1 VGPNWGTI
9 TTPVASTVK
18 EPRAPIHAKMALTP
32 KAWREYFNMK
42 KILVLLSMLSLV
54 FLSAC
59 ASESANQSTSTPSVT
74 ESPSEVIDET
84 INPISLTAL
93 SQKEFIGK
101 DLKLEKVLGE
111 NSKFTRYFVK
121 YKSGELT
128 ISGIMNVPKGEGPF
142 PTLVLAHGYIDPAIY
157 TTGRG
162 LAREQKYLAE
172 RGYVVLHTDY
182 RNHAESDDDPEND
195 INFRLGYTEDVV
207 NAALALKNSE
217 FTFVDKERIG
227 LLGRS
232 MGGGI
237 AFNSMVVK
245 PGVFDA
251 YVAFA
256 PVSANVVDNYNRWTR
271 MNFDIANEIDK
282 RFGLPDENPEFWKGV
297 SAINYFDKATE
308 PLLILHG
315 TADDTCDIAW
325 SEAATKALQDA
336 GKQVEFIQYEG
347 EGHAFIPR
355 WEDSMKET
363 IRFFETHLKS

>member
-1 VGPNWGTI
+1 MACSSNNNE
-9 TTPVASTVK
+9 TT
-18 EPRAPIHAKMALTP
+18 
-32 KAWREYFNMK
+32 N
-42 KILVLLSMLSLV
+42 
-54 FLSAC
+54 SATENPD
-59 ASESANQSTSTPSVT
+59 AAVT
-74 ESPSEVIDET
+74 TE
-84 INPISLTAL
+84 INPISLEAL
-93 SQKEFIGK
+93 SKKEFTGTN
-101 DLKLEKVLGE
+101 LVLEKVLGE

-121 YKSGELT
+121 YKSGEFT

-182 RNHAESDDDPEND
+182 RNHAESDDDPDND
-195 INFRLGYTEDVV
+195 INLRLGYTEDVI

-256 PVSANVVDNYNRWTR
+256 PVSSNVVDNYNRWTR
-271 MNFDIANEIDK
+271 MNFDIVEEIDK
-282 RFGLPDENPEFWKGV
+282 RFGLPENNPEFWQGI
-297 SAINYFDKATE
+297 SAINYFDKATD

-315 TADDTCDIAW
+315 TADETCDIKW
-325 SEAATKALQDA
+325 SEATTKALQDA
-336 GKQVEFIQYEG
+336 GKSVEFIQYEG
-347 EGHAFIPR
+347 ERHAFSPR

-363 IRFFETHLKS
+363 IRFFEANLKS

>member
-1 VGPNWGTI
+1 M
-9 TTPVASTVK
+9 
-18 EPRAPIHAKMALTP
+18 R
-32 KAWREYFNMK
+32 
-42 KILVLLSMLSLV
+42 KILALISIFSLV
-54 FLSAC
+54 FLTAC
-59 ASESANQSTSTPSVT
+59 ASETTNESTSATSAT
-74 ESPSEVIDET
+74 ESPSVAIDET
-84 INPISLTAL
+84 VNPISLTAL
-93 SQKEFIGK
+93 SQKEFVGK

-111 NSKFTRYFVK
+111 NSKFTRYFIK
-121 YKSGELT
+121 YKSGEFT

-182 RNHAESDDDPEND
+182 RNHAESDNDPDND
-195 INFRLGYTEDVV
+195 FNLRLGYTEDVI

-245 PGVFDA
+245 PGIFDA

-271 MNFDIANEIDK
+271 MNFDIVEEIDK
-282 RFGLPDENPEFWKGV
+282 RFGLPEDNPEFWQGI

-315 TADDTCDIAW
+315 TADETCDIKW
-325 SEAATKALQDA
+325 SEATVKALQDA
-336 GKQVEFIQYEG
+336 GKSVEFIQYEG
-347 EGHAFIPR
+347 ERHAFSPR

-363 IRFFETHLKS
+363 IRFFEDNLKS

>member
-1 VGPNWGTI
+1 M
-9 TTPVASTVK
+9 
-18 EPRAPIHAKMALTP
+18 R
-32 KAWREYFNMK
+32 
-42 KILVLLSMLSLV
+42 KILALLSMLSLV

-93 SQKEFIGK
+93 SQKEFVGK

-347 EGHAFIPR
+347 EGHAFSPR

>member
-1 VGPNWGTI
+1 
-9 TTPVASTVK
+9 
-18 EPRAPIHAKMALTP
+18 
-32 KAWREYFNMK
+32 
-42 KILVLLSMLSLV
+42 MLSLV

-59 ASESANQSTSTPSVT
+59 ASESVNQSTSTPSVT
-74 ESPSEVIDET
+74 ESASEVIEET
-84 INPISLTAL
+84 VNPISLTAL

-111 NSKFTRYFVK
+111 NSKFTRYFVT

-182 RNHAESDDDPEND
+182 RNHAESDDDPDND

-232 MGGGI
+232 MGGGV

-256 PVSANVVDNYNRWTR
+256 PTSSNVVDNFNRWTR
-271 MNFDIANEIDK
+271 MNFDIASEIET
-282 RFGLPDENPEFWKGV
+282 RFGLPDDSPEFWKGV
-297 SAINYFDKATE
+297 SAVNYFDKVTE

-315 TADDTCDIAW
+315 TEDESCDIKW
-325 SEAATKALQDA
+325 SEVTTKALQDA
-336 GKQVEFIQYEG
+336 GKEVEFIVYEG
-347 EGHAFIPR
+347 EKHAFSPR

>member
-1 VGPNWGTI
+1 M
-9 TTPVASTVK
+9 
-18 EPRAPIHAKMALTP
+18 R
-32 KAWREYFNMK
+32 
-42 KILVLLSMLSLV
+42 KILALISIFSLV
-54 FLSAC
+54 FLTAC
-59 ASESANQSTSTPSVT
+59 ASGTTNESTSPVSVT
-74 ESPSEVIDET
+74 ESPSVAIDET
-84 INPISLTAL
+84 VNPISLTAL
-93 SQKEFIGK
+93 SQKEFVGK
-101 DLKLEKVLGE
+101 DLKLEKILGE
-111 NSKFTRYFVK
+111 NSKFTRYFIK
-121 YKSGELT
+121 YKSGEFT

-182 RNHAESDDDPEND
+182 RNHAESDDDPDND
-195 INFRLGYTEDVV
+195 FNLRLGYTEDVI

-245 PGVFDA
+245 PGIFDA

-256 PVSANVVDNYNRWTR
+256 PVSANVIDNYNRWTR
-271 MNFDIANEIDK
+271 MNFDIVEEIDK
-282 RFGLPDENPEFWKGV
+282 RFGLPEDNPEFWQGI

-315 TADDTCDIAW
+315 TADETCDIKW
-325 SEAATKALQDA
+325 SEATVKALQNA
-336 GKQVEFIQYEG
+336 GKSVEFIQYEG
-347 EGHAFIPR
+347 ERHAFSPR

-363 IRFFETHLKS
+363 IRFFEDNLKS

>member
-1 VGPNWGTI
+1 MACSSNNNE
-9 TTPVASTVK
+9 TT
-18 EPRAPIHAKMALTP
+18 
-32 KAWREYFNMK
+32 N
-42 KILVLLSMLSLV
+42 
-54 FLSAC
+54 SATENPD
-59 ASESANQSTSTPSVT
+59 AVVT
-74 ESPSEVIDET
+74 TE
-84 INPISLTAL
+84 INPISLEAL
-93 SQKEFIGK
+93 SKKEFSGTN
-101 DLKLEKVLGE
+101 LVLEKVLGE

-121 YKSGELT
+121 YKSGEFT

-162 LAREQKYLAE
+162 LAREQKYLVE

-182 RNHAESDDDPEND
+182 RNHAESDDDPDND
-195 INFRLGYTEDVV
+195 INLRLGYTEDVI

-256 PVSANVVDNYNRWTR
+256 PVSSNVIDNYNRWTR
-271 MNFDIANEIDK
+271 MNFDIVEEIDK
-282 RFGLPDENPEFWKGV
+282 RFGLPEDNPEFWQGI
-297 SAINYFDKATE
+297 SAINYFDKATD

-315 TADDTCDIAW
+315 TADETCDIKW
-325 SEAATKALQDA
+325 SEATAKALQDA
-336 GKQVEFIQYEG
+336 GKSVEFIQYEG
-347 EGHAFIPR
+347 ERHAFSPR

-363 IRFFETHLKS
+363 IRFFEANLKS

>member
-1 VGPNWGTI
+1 
-9 TTPVASTVK
+9 
-18 EPRAPIHAKMALTP
+18 
-32 KAWREYFNMK
+32 
-42 KILVLLSMLSLV
+42 
-54 FLSAC
+54 
-59 ASESANQSTSTPSVT
+59 
-74 ESPSEVIDET
+74 
-84 INPISLTAL
+84 
-93 SQKEFIGK
+93 
-101 DLKLEKVLGE
+101 VLGE
-111 NSKFTRYFVK
+111 NSKFIRYFVK
-121 YKSGELT
+121 YKSGDLT

-182 RNHAESDDDPEND
+182 RNHAESDDDSDND

-217 FTFVDKERIG
+217 FTFVDKDRIG

-232 MGGGI
+232 MGGGV

-256 PVSANVVDNYNRWTR
+256 PVSSNVVDNYNRWTR
-271 MNFDIANEIDK
+271 MNFDVANEIDK
-282 RFGLPDENPEFWKGV
+282 RFGLPDENPEFWQGV
-297 SAINYFDKATE
+297 SAINYFDKATD

-325 SEAATKALQDA
+325 SEATAKALQEA
-336 GKQVEFIQYEG
+336 GKEVEFIQYKG
-347 EGHAFIPR
+347 EGHAFSPR

-363 IRFFETHLKS
+363 IRFFETHLKG

>member
-1 VGPNWGTI
+1 M
-9 TTPVASTVK
+9 
-18 EPRAPIHAKMALTP
+18 R
-32 KAWREYFNMK
+32 
-42 KILVLLSMLSLV
+42 KILALISIFSLV
-54 FLSAC
+54 FLTAC
-59 ASESANQSTSTPSVT
+59 ASETTNESTSPTSVT
-74 ESPSEVIDET
+74 ESPSVAIDET
-84 INPISLTAL
+84 VNPISLTAL
-93 SQKEFIGK
+93 SQKEFVGK

-111 NSKFTRYFVK
+111 NSKFTRYFIK
-121 YKSGELT
+121 YKSGEFT

-182 RNHAESDDDPEND
+182 RNHAESDNDPDND
-195 INFRLGYTEDVV
+195 FNLRLGYTEDVI

-232 MGGGI
+232 MGGGV

-245 PGVFDA
+245 PGIFDA

-271 MNFDIANEIDK
+271 MNFDIVEEIDK
-282 RFGLPDENPEFWKGV
+282 RFGLPEDNPEFWQGI
-297 SAINYFDKATE
+297 SAINYFENATE

-315 TADDTCDIAW
+315 TADETCDIKW
-325 SEAATKALQDA
+325 SEATVKALQDA
-336 GKQVEFIQYEG
+336 GKSVEFIQYEG
-347 EGHAFIPR
+347 ERHAFSPR

-363 IRFFETHLKS
+363 IRFFEDNLKS

>member
-1 VGPNWGTI
+1 
-9 TTPVASTVK
+9 
-18 EPRAPIHAKMALTP
+18 
-32 KAWREYFNMK
+32 
-42 KILVLLSMLSLV
+42 
-54 FLSAC
+54 
-59 ASESANQSTSTPSVT
+59 
-74 ESPSEVIDET
+74 
-84 INPISLTAL
+84 
-93 SQKEFIGK
+93 
-101 DLKLEKVLGE
+101 LGE
-111 NSKFTRYFVK
+111 NSKFTRYFIK
-121 YKSGELT
+121 YKSGDLT

-182 RNHAESDDDPEND
+182 RNHAESDDDPDND

-217 FTFVDKERIG
+217 FSFVDKERIG

-282 RFGLPDENPEFWKGV
+282 RFGLPDKNPEFWKGV

-347 EGHAFIPR
+347 EGHAFSPR

-363 IRFFETHLKS
+363 IRFFEANLKS

>member
-1 VGPNWGTI
+1 MACSSNNSE
-9 TTPVASTVK
+9 TTNSATQSPEVAAT
-18 EPRAPIHAKMALTP
+18 
-32 KAWREYFNMK
+32 
-42 KILVLLSMLSLV
+42 
-54 FLSAC
+54 
-59 ASESANQSTSTPSVT
+59 T
-74 ESPSEVIDET
+74 E
-84 INPISLTAL
+84 INPISLEAL
-93 SQKEFIGK
+93 SKKEFSGTN
-101 DLKLEKVLGE
+101 LVLEKVLGE
-111 NSKFTRYFVK
+111 NSKFKRYFVT

-128 ISGIMNVPKGEGPF
+128 ISGIMNVPTGEGPF

-182 RNHAESDDDPEND
+182 RNHAESDDDPDND
-195 INFRLGYTEDVV
+195 INLRLGYTEDVI

-271 MNFDIANEIDK
+271 MNFDIVEEIDK
-282 RFGLPDENPEFWKGV
+282 RFGLPEDNPEFWQGI

-315 TADDTCDIAW
+315 TADETCDIKW
-325 SEAATKALQDA
+325 SEATAKALQDA
-336 GKQVEFIQYEG
+336 GKSVEFIQYEG
-347 EGHAFIPR
+347 EKHAFIPR

-363 IRFFETHLKS
+363 IRFFEANLKS

>member
-1 VGPNWGTI
+1 M
-9 TTPVASTVK
+9 
-18 EPRAPIHAKMALTP
+18 R
-32 KAWREYFNMK
+32 
-42 KILVLLSMLSLV
+42 KILALISIFSLV
-54 FLSAC
+54 FLTAC
-59 ASESANQSTSTPSVT
+59 ASGTTNESTSPASVT
-74 ESPSEVIDET
+74 ESPSVAIDET
-84 INPISLTAL
+84 VNPISLTAL
-93 SQKEFIGK
+93 SQKEFVGK

-111 NSKFTRYFVK
+111 NSKFTRYFIK
-121 YKSGELT
+121 YKSGEFT

-182 RNHAESDDDPEND
+182 RNHAESDDDPDND
-195 INFRLGYTEDVV
+195 FNLRLGYTEDVI

-245 PGVFDA
+245 PGIFDA

-256 PVSANVVDNYNRWTR
+256 PVSANVIDNYNRWTR
-271 MNFDIANEIDK
+271 MNPDIVEEIDK
-282 RFGLPDENPEFWKGV
+282 RFGLPEDNPEFWQGI

-315 TADDTCDIAW
+315 TADETCDIKW
-325 SEAATKALQDA
+325 SEATVKALQNA
-336 GKQVEFIQYEG
+336 GKSVEFIQYEG
-347 EGHAFIPR
+347 ERHAFSPR

-363 IRFFETHLKS
+363 IRFFEANLKS

>member
-1 VGPNWGTI
+1 
-9 TTPVASTVK
+9 
-18 EPRAPIHAKMALTP
+18 
-32 KAWREYFNMK
+32 
-42 KILVLLSMLSLV
+42 MLSLV

-74 ESPSEVIDET
+74 ESPSVAIDESV
-84 INPISLTAL
+84 NPISLAAL

-111 NSKFTRYFVK
+111 NGKFTRYFVT

-182 RNHAESDDDPEND
+182 RNHAESDDDPDND

-232 MGGGI
+232 MGGGV

-256 PVSANVVDNYNRWTR
+256 PTSSNVVDNFNRWTR
-271 MNFDIANEIDK
+271 MNFDIANEIEK
-282 RFGLPDENPEFWKGV
+282 RFGLPDDSPEFWKGV
-297 SAINYFDKATE
+297 SAVNYFDKVTD

-315 TADDTCDIAW
+315 TEDESCDIKW
-325 SEAATKALQDA
+325 SEVTTKALQDA
-336 GKQVEFIQYEG
+336 GKEVEFIAYEG
-347 EGHAFIPR
+347 EKHAFSPR

>member
-1 VGPNWGTI
+1 
-9 TTPVASTVK
+9 
-18 EPRAPIHAKMALTP
+18 
-32 KAWREYFNMK
+32 
-42 KILVLLSMLSLV
+42 MLSLV
-54 FLSAC
+54 YLSAC
-59 ASESANQSTSTPSVT
+59 ASESVNQSTSTPSVT
-74 ESPSEVIDET
+74 ESASVVIEET
-84 INPISLTAL
+84 VNPISLTAL

-182 RNHAESDDDPEND
+182 RNHAESDDDPDND

-232 MGGGI
+232 MGGGV

-256 PVSANVVDNYNRWTR
+256 PTSSNVVDNFNRWTR
-271 MNFDIANEIDK
+271 MNFDIANEIEK
-282 RFGLPDENPEFWKGV
+282 RFGLPDDSPEFWKGV
-297 SAINYFDKATE
+297 SAVNYFDKVTE

-315 TADDTCDIAW
+315 TEDESCDIKW
-325 SEAATKALQDA
+325 SEVTTKALQDA
-336 GKQVEFIQYEG
+336 GKEVEFIAYEG
-347 EGHAFIPR
+347 EKHAFSPR

>member
-1 VGPNWGTI
+1 M
-9 TTPVASTVK
+9 
-18 EPRAPIHAKMALTP
+18 R
-32 KAWREYFNMK
+32 
-42 KILVLLSMLSLV
+42 KILALLSIFSLI
-54 FLSAC
+54 FLTAC
-59 ASESANQSTSTPSVT
+59 ASETTNESTSPNSVT
-74 ESPSEVIDET
+74 ESPSAAIDET
-84 INPISLTAL
+84 VNPISLTAL
-93 SQKEFIGK
+93 SQKEFVGK

-282 RFGLPDENPEFWKGV
+282 RFGLPDKNPEFWKGV

-347 EGHAFIPR
+347 EGHAFSPR

-363 IRFFETHLKS
+363 IRFFEANLKS

>member
-1 VGPNWGTI
+1 MNRIIAPLLL
-9 TTPVASTVK
+9 TTTL
-18 EPRAPIHAKMALTP
+18 I
-32 KAWREYFNMK
+32 
-42 KILVLLSMLSLV
+42 
-54 FLSAC
+54 LSAC
-59 ASESANQSTSTPSVT
+59 SNEVSTSTTPSST
-74 ESPSEVIDET
+74 PTPSPSLTQIKE
-84 INPISLTAL
+84 INPVSLEAL
-93 SQKEFIGK
+93 SQKEFVGK

-121 YKSGELT
+121 YKSGDLT

-182 RNHAESDDDPEND
+182 RNHAESDDDPDND

-232 MGGGI
+232 MGGGV

-256 PVSANVVDNYNRWTR
+256 PVSSNVVDNYNRWTR
-271 MNFDIANEIDK
+271 MNFDVANEIDK
-282 RFGLPDENPEFWKGV
+282 RFGLPDENPEFWQGV
-297 SAINYFDKATE
+297 SAINYFNKATD

-325 SEAATKALQDA
+325 SEATAKALQEA
-336 GKQVEFIQYEG
+336 GKEVEFIQYKG
-347 EGHAFIPR
+347 EGHAFSPR

-363 IRFFETHLKS
+363 IRFFETHLKG

>member
-1 VGPNWGTI
+1 M
-9 TTPVASTVK
+9 
-18 EPRAPIHAKMALTP
+18 R
-32 KAWREYFNMK
+32 
-42 KILVLLSMLSLV
+42 KILALLSMLSLV

-93 SQKEFIGK
+93 SQKEFVGK

-182 RNHAESDDDPEND
+182 RNHAESDDDPDND

>member
-1 VGPNWGTI
+1 
-9 TTPVASTVK
+9 
-18 EPRAPIHAKMALTP
+18 M
-32 KAWREYFNMK
+32 
-42 KILVLLSMLSLV
+42 
-54 FLSAC
+54 
-59 ASESANQSTSTPSVT
+59 
-74 ESPSEVIDET
+74 
-84 INPISLTAL
+84 
-93 SQKEFIGK
+93 
-101 DLKLEKVLGE
+101 GE
-111 NSKFTRYFVK
+111 NSKFTRYFVT
-121 YKSGELT
+121 YKSGELK

-182 RNHAESDDDPEND
+182 RNHAESDDDPDND
-195 INFRLGYTEDVV
+195 INFRLGYTEDVI

-217 FTFVDKERIG
+217 FTFVDKEKIG

-232 MGGGI
+232 MGGGV

-245 PGVFDA
+245 PGIFDA

-256 PVSANVVDNYNRWTR
+256 PTSSNVVDNYNRWTR

-282 RFGLPDENPEFWKGV
+282 RFGLPDENPEFWQGV
-297 SAINYFDKATE
+297 SAVNYFDKVTE

-315 TADDTCDIAW
+315 TEDESCDINW
-325 SEAATKALQDA
+325 SEVTTKALQDA
-336 GKQVEFIQYEG
+336 GKSVEFIKYEG
-347 EGHAFIPR
+347 EKHAFIPR

-363 IRFFETHLKS
+363 IRFFEANLKSYALFFPKARATT

>member
-1 VGPNWGTI
+1 
-9 TTPVASTVK
+9 
-18 EPRAPIHAKMALTP
+18 
-32 KAWREYFNMK
+32 MK
-42 KILVLLSMLSLV
+42 KILALLSSICLV
-54 FLSAC
+54 FLAACSSNNNETTNSATENPD
-59 ASESANQSTSTPSVT
+59 AAVT
-74 ESPSEVIDET
+74 TE
-84 INPISLTAL
+84 INPISLEAL
-93 SQKEFIGK
+93 SKKEFSGTN
-101 DLKLEKVLGE
+101 LVLEKVLGE
-111 NSKFTRYFVK
+111 SSKFTRYFVK
-121 YKSGELT
+121 YKSGEFT

-182 RNHAESDDDPEND
+182 RNHAESDDDPNND
-195 INFRLGYTEDVV
+195 FNLRLGYTEDVV

-232 MGGGI
+232 MGGGV

-271 MNFDIANEIDK
+271 MNFDIVEEIDK
-282 RFGLPDENPEFWKGV
+282 RFGLPENNREFWQGI

-315 TADDTCDIAW
+315 SADDTCDIAW

-347 EGHAFIPR
+347 EGHAFSPR

-363 IRFFETHLKS
+363 IRFFEANLKS

>member
-1 VGPNWGTI
+1 
-9 TTPVASTVK
+9 
-18 EPRAPIHAKMALTP
+18 
-32 KAWREYFNMK
+32 
-42 KILVLLSMLSLV
+42 MLSLV

-74 ESPSEVIDET
+74 ESASVVIEET
-84 INPISLTAL
+84 VNPISLTAL

-111 NSKFTRYFVK
+111 NSKFTRYFVT

-182 RNHAESDDDPEND
+182 RNHAESDDDPDND

>member
-1 VGPNWGTI
+1 
-9 TTPVASTVK
+9 
-18 EPRAPIHAKMALTP
+18 
-32 KAWREYFNMK
+32 
-42 KILVLLSMLSLV
+42 
-54 FLSAC
+54 
-59 ASESANQSTSTPSVT
+59 
-74 ESPSEVIDET
+74 
-84 INPISLTAL
+84 
-93 SQKEFIGK
+93 
-101 DLKLEKVLGE
+101 LGE
-111 NSKFTRYFVK
+111 NSKFTRYFIK
-121 YKSGELT
+121 YKSGEFT

-182 RNHAESDDDPEND
+182 RNHAESDDDPNND
-195 INFRLGYTEDVV
+195 INLRLGYTEDVI

-271 MNFDIANEIDK
+271 MNFDIVEEIDK
-282 RFGLPDENPEFWKGV
+282 RFGLPEDNPEFWQGI

-315 TADDTCDIAW
+315 TADETCDIKW
-325 SEAATKALQDA
+325 SEATVKALQDA
-336 GKQVEFIQYEG
+336 GKSVEFIQYEG
-347 EGHAFIPR
+347 ERHAFSPR

-363 IRFFETHLKS
+363 IRFFEDNLKS

>member
-1 VGPNWGTI
+1 M
-9 TTPVASTVK
+9 
-18 EPRAPIHAKMALTP
+18 R
-32 KAWREYFNMK
+32 
-42 KILVLLSMLSLV
+42 KILALLSIFSLV
-54 FLSAC
+54 FLTAC
-59 ASESANQSTSTPSVT
+59 ASETTNESTSPASVT
-74 ESPSEVIDET
+74 ESPSVAIDET
-84 INPISLTAL
+84 VNPISLTAL
-93 SQKEFIGK
+93 SQKEFVGK

-111 NSKFTRYFVK
+111 NSKFTRYFIK
-121 YKSGELT
+121 YKSGEFT

-182 RNHAESDDDPEND
+182 RNHAESDDDPDND
-195 INFRLGYTEDVV
+195 FNLRLGYTEDVI

-271 MNFDIANEIDK
+271 MNFDIVEEIDK
-282 RFGLPDENPEFWKGV
+282 RFGLPEDNPEFWQGI

-315 TADDTCDIAW
+315 TADETCDIKW
-325 SEAATKALQDA
+325 SEAAARALQDA
-336 GKQVEFIQYEG
+336 GKSVEFIQYEG
-347 EGHAFIPR
+347 ERHAFSPR

-363 IRFFETHLKS
+363 IRFFEENLKS

>member
-1 VGPNWGTI
+1 M
-9 TTPVASTVK
+9 
-18 EPRAPIHAKMALTP
+18 R
-32 KAWREYFNMK
+32 
-42 KILVLLSMLSLV
+42 KILALLSMLSLV

-59 ASESANQSTSTPSVT
+59 ASESVNQSTSTPSVT
-74 ESPSEVIDET
+74 ESASVVIEET
-84 INPISLTAL
+84 VNPISLTAL

-111 NSKFTRYFVK
+111 NSKFTRYFVT
-121 YKSGELT
+121 YKSGELN

-182 RNHAESDDDPEND
+182 RNHAESDDDPDND

-232 MGGGI
+232 MGGGV

-256 PVSANVVDNYNRWTR
+256 PTSSNVVDNFNRWTR
-271 MNFDIANEIDK
+271 MNFDIANEIEK
-282 RFGLPDENPEFWKGV
+282 RFGLPDDSPEFWKGV
-297 SAINYFDKATE
+297 SAVNYFDKVTE

-315 TADDTCDIAW
+315 TEDESCDIKW
-325 SEAATKALQDA
+325 SEVTTKALQDA
-336 GKQVEFIQYEG
+336 GKEVEFIQYEG
-347 EGHAFIPR
+347 EKHAFSPR

>member
-1 VGPNWGTI
+1 M
-9 TTPVASTVK
+9 
-18 EPRAPIHAKMALTP
+18 R
-32 KAWREYFNMK
+32 
-42 KILVLLSMLSLV
+42 KILALISIFSLV
-54 FLSAC
+54 FLTAC
-59 ASESANQSTSTPSVT
+59 ASGITNESTSPASVT
-74 ESPSEVIDET
+74 ESPSVAVDET
-84 INPISLTAL
+84 VNPISLTAL
-93 SQKEFIGK
+93 SQKEFVGK

-111 NSKFTRYFVK
+111 NSKFTRYFIK
-121 YKSGELT
+121 YKSGEFT

-182 RNHAESDDDPEND
+182 RNHAESDDDPDND
-195 INFRLGYTEDVV
+195 FNLRLGYTEDVI

-245 PGVFDA
+245 PGIFDA

-256 PVSANVVDNYNRWTR
+256 PVSANVIDNYNRWTR
-271 MNFDIANEIDK
+271 MNFDIVEEIDK
-282 RFGLPDENPEFWKGV
+282 RFGLPEDNPEFWQGI

-315 TADDTCDIAW
+315 TEDETCDIKW
-325 SEAATKALQDA
+325 SEATVKALQNA
-336 GKQVEFIQYEG
+336 GKSVEFIQYEG
-347 EGHAFIPR
+347 ERHAFSPR

-363 IRFFETHLKS
+363 IRFFEANLKS

>member
-1 VGPNWGTI
+1 
-9 TTPVASTVK
+9 
-18 EPRAPIHAKMALTP
+18 
-32 KAWREYFNMK
+32 
-42 KILVLLSMLSLV
+42 MLSLV

-59 ASESANQSTSTPSVT
+59 ASESANQSTSTPAVT
-74 ESPSEVIDET
+74 ASPSEVIDET

-182 RNHAESDDDPEND
+182 RNHAESDDDPDND
-195 INFRLGYTEDVV
+195 INFRMGYTEDVV